1 MKTFLHYTKE
11 QELEEGI
18 MGRLGGMLGS
28 ATRGLAKAG
37 EIAAVSRQAFSGFD
51 QGAKPG
57 DALRGL
63 SDAAG
68 SIVNRAEK
76 VTKEKGQLAG
86 DKADCVR
93 RLNYYQKLLNNARS
107 SGSSDGKI
115 LAAMDRVKSE
125 CAGVMKASTYDKLA
139 KEREKEDRDII
150 TDFDKPV
157 AGKTGF
163 DKYG

>member
-11 QELEEGI
+11 RELDEGI
-18 MGRLGGMLGS
+18 LGTAARIAGQ
-28 ATRGLAKAG
+28 ATRVFAKSG
-37 EIAAVSRQAFSGFD
+37 EIAAVSRQAFSGLD

-57 DALRGL
+57 DFSKGA
-63 SDAAG
+63 SSAAG
-68 SIVNRAEK
+68 SIVDKAEK
-76 VTKEKGQLAG
+76 VTKEKGELAKH
-86 DKADCVR
+86 KADCVR

-107 SGSSDGKI
+107 SGRPDGRI
-115 LAAMDRVKSE
+115 LADMDRVKSQ
-125 CAGVMKASTYDKLA
+125 CAGVMKASTYDMLA

-157 AGKTGF
+157 AGKKGF